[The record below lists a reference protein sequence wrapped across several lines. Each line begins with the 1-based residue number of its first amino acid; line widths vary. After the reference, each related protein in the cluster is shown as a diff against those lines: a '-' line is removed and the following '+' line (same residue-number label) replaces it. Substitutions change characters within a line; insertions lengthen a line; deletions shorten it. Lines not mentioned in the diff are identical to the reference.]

1 MHPLL
6 RLVVV
11 RVLALAPMLLALSI
25 ASFALVHVIPGDP
38 ALVMMGGEGTTQ
50 GVEELR
56 RQLGLDRP
64 LHIRYL
70 EWLGKIVRGD
80 LGESLYNKTRVS
92 EELLW
97 RMPTTLALVTLALLF
112 SIGIGVPAGLLS
124 ASFRNSW
131 IDHVARLLTLVSLS
145 LPSFWLGLMLIIL
158 FSLWLDLLP
167 IVGYEPI
174 TRGLW
179 RAIPFLILPSLS
191 LGTYLA
197 ALLTRLTRSSM
208 LEVLNQDYVRTARAK
223 GLGNRVVLMRHA
235 LRNALIPIVTVIGI
249 NVGILLGGSAVIE
262 TVFVLPGVGPARR
275 ALALQPRPPGHPGT
289 HPLRRGHL
297 RAREPAGRRHLHV
310 PGPAAPAE
318 LTPVT
323 VPDDLAPV
331 DRDDRR
337 RPPGRRDRCSR
348 RAAGGRGDRRRRA
361 SGAPPGRGAGART
374 PSHAVAVGTGGPVD
388 APEPAVRGRRR
399 HRARAGDDGAPGP
412 PLAPPEPGSHERAEA
427 VLAAGRGLLVRDG
440 SSGA

>member
-6 RLVVV
+6 RLVVM

-50 GVEELR
+50 AVEELR

-64 LHIRYL
+64 LHVRYL

-131 IDHVARLLTLVSLS
+131 IDHAARLLTLVSLS

-174 TRGLW
+174 TRGFW
-179 RAIPFLILPSLS
+179 RAIPFLILPSLA

-223 GLGNRVVLMRHA
+223 GLGSRMVLMRHA

-262 TVFVLPGVGPARR
+262 TVFVLPGVGQLVVRSLYNR
-275 ALALQPRPPGHPGT
+275 DL
-289 HPLRRGHL
+289 
-297 RAREPAGRRHLHV
+297 
-310 PGPAAPAE
+310 
-318 LTPVT
+318 PVIQG
-323 VPDDLAPV
+323 LILY
-331 DRDDRR
+331 
-337 RPPGRRDRCSR
+337 
-348 RAAGGRGDRRRRA
+348 
-361 SGAPPGRGAGART
+361 
-374 PSHAVAVGTGGPVD
+374 VAVIY
-388 APEPAVRGRRR
+388 
-399 HRARAGDDGAPGP
+399 
-412 PLAPPEPGSHERAEA
+412 
-427 VLAAGRGLLVRDG
+427 VLVNLLVDVIYTYLDPRLRP
-440 SSGA
+440 S

>member
-6 RLVVV
+6 KLILV
-11 RVLALAPMLLALSI
+11 RGLALVPMLLALSM

-50 GVEELR
+50 AVEELR

-64 LHIRYL
+64 LHVRYL
-70 EWLGKIVRGD
+70 EWLGQIARGN
-80 LGESLYNKTRVS
+80 LGESLYNRTRVS

-97 RMPTTLALVTLALLF
+97 RMPTTLSLVTLALLF

-124 ASFRNSW
+124 AAFRNSW
-131 IDHVARLLTLVSLS
+131 IDHAARLLTLVSLS

-174 TRGLW
+174 TRGFW
-179 RAIPFLILPSLS
+179 KAIPFLILPSLS

-262 TVFVLPGVGPARR
+262 TVFVLPGVGQLVVRSLYNR
-275 ALALQPRPPGHPGT
+275 DL
-289 HPLRRGHL
+289 
-297 RAREPAGRRHLHV
+297 
-310 PGPAAPAE
+310 
-318 LTPVT
+318 PVIQG
-323 VPDDLAPV
+323 LILY
-331 DRDDRR
+331 
-337 RPPGRRDRCSR
+337 
-348 RAAGGRGDRRRRA
+348 
-361 SGAPPGRGAGART
+361 
-374 PSHAVAVGTGGPVD
+374 VAVIY
-388 APEPAVRGRRR
+388 
-399 HRARAGDDGAPGP
+399 
-412 PLAPPEPGSHERAEA
+412 
-427 VLAAGRGLLVRDG
+427 VLVNLLVDVIYTYLDPRLRPG
-440 SSGA
+440 